1 MRGGKKM
8 PKKDLLSKISEELTK
23 YRIVV
28 KGLSILPLAFHF
40 SIVYLPTN
48 EEVGYIKW
56 TIFQGI
62 TGEIMFTVDGKKYYL
77 KYKDNQW
84 TISEG

>member
-1 MRGGKKM
+1 M
-8 PKKDLLSKISEELTK
+8 PKKDLLSSIAEEITK

-28 KGLSILPLAFHF
+28 KGLSILPFAFYF

-56 TIFQGI
+56 NVFQGV
-62 TGEIMFTVDGKKYYL
+62 TGEIMFKLDGKKYYL
-77 KYKDNQW
+77 KYQNNQW